1 MVESGRLILTEPWV
15 NERYRID
22 YQRGPEERLLVLF
35 HKENPPNRY
44 QMRVQFYM
52 PAGWFDLPAGKSAV
66 EAPGQQA
73 ARSDNGLLL
82 VAGLAVIAAFFG
94 VVKGKQRSMLAARR
108 GLDEIRWE
116 NLDWTPPKLILS
128 EFRKPGK
135 VCKELTP
142 LEAAFYLEIPFKRI
156 LAAMLN
162 AMVAEG
168 FLEVASESP
177 LRVKV
182 LRRPDLESLD
192 DYERLFYEA
201 LEDDGRLS
209 QAELEALMNEAVK
222 RVQLKAWDADVEA
235 TKAYYRE
242 QVETYL
248 EKAKEP
254 RPESEELGWYLWYHH
269 SHPYYR
275 HSARA
280 DERVLDR
287 YAAAMPVT
295 ADHIVHGPWT
305 APSPPNSTSATT
317 PATAPVIP
325 PATRPVT
332 APAIPPAIRPA

>member
-1 MVESGRLILTEPWV
+1 LDHYTLKVITPYRLPGGANPRHVVESGRLILTEPWV

-242 QVETYL
+242 
-248 EKAKEP
+248 
-254 RPESEELGWYLWYHH
+254 
-269 SHPYYR
+269 
-275 HSARA
+275 
-280 DERVLDR
+280 
-287 YAAAMPVT
+287 
-295 ADHIVHGPWT
+295 
-305 APSPPNSTSATT
+305 
-317 PATAPVIP
+317 
-325 PATRPVT
+325 
-332 APAIPPAIRPA
+332 